1 MKIIILLIT
10 LVLLTSY
17 GKKETDSIKLKKEY
31 ENNNHQKTVD
41 GAESYYKLLNY
52 FEEFLEEYT
61 LTTSKDK
68 TFKEF
73 LNN

>member
-10 LVLLTSY
+10 LVLLTFY
-17 GKKETDSIKLKKEY
+17 GKKETDSNKFKKEY
-31 ENNNHQKTVD
+31 ANNNHKKTVD

-52 FEEFLEEYT
+52 FDEFLKEYT

-68 TFKEF
+68 EFKEF

>member
-17 GKKETDSIKLKKEY
+17 GKKETDSNKFKKEY
-31 ENNNHQKTVD
+31 ANNNHQKTVD
-41 GAESYYKLLNY
+41 IAESYYKLLNY
-52 FEEFLEEYT
+52 FNEFLEEYT
-61 LTTSKDK
+61 LTISKDK